1 MAHHSSQHPL
11 DNDSAVRKLVDQFK
25 NRTAG
30 TDAQG
35 DHPDTIERLS
45 RRFGATGEF
54 PEGAFSSVDEGA
66 IRFGVASDAGRVLVD
81 FGTPVRS
88 LGLLPEQ
95 ADALAQSLMEKA
107 RQARAQQR

>member
-1 MAHHSSQHPL
+1 MAHHSSNDPL
-11 DNDSAVRKLVDQFK
+11 FEATQLKLMEQAL

-30 TDAQG
+30 TDAQESSEA
-35 DHPDTIERLS
+35 TIRRLS
-45 RRFGATGEF
+45 ERFGATGEF
-54 PEGAFSSVDEGA
+54 PEGQYVPHDEGA
-66 IRFGVASDAGRVLVD
+66 IRFGVAADEGKVFVD

-107 RQARAQQR
+107 RQARAQHQ